1 MVKSLQSIRFV
12 FALMI
17 FLHHTIAPVST
28 LGAFG
33 VSFFLILSGFVLM
46 YGNKGRIENKE
57 QKLKF
62 FLKRVKKI
70 YPLHILCLILA
81 VLISTLIGESLEW
94 THLAPNAFL
103 IHSWIPQ
110 SSYYFSGNSLSWY
123 LSVMVFCYAM
133 FPLLVGWMRKWGG
146 VFLVLLLTFY
156 PIAVAIVPDA
166 YVGGLIY
173 INPLFRIVDFCLGMW
188 LAHVCTNDSMAN
200 MMCRLKNMS
209 VSKKTIIEVMLALLS
224 LALIVLSEK
233 TITRF
238 NFASFW
244 WMPSMLII
252 FILFTFDN
260 NGGGITRLLNKTISV
275 TLGSVSFA
283 FYMLHILVLRV
294 NDYLMNNVI
303 SMNYYLN
310 GVLVVLVTIGLSY
323 LITYCYMPLFTQTKR
338 YKK

>member
-146 VFLVLLLTFY
+146 YFL
-156 PIAVAIVPDA
+156 
-166 YVGGLIY
+166 
-173 INPLFRIVDFCLGMW
+173 FC
-188 LAHVCTNDSMAN
+188 S
-200 MMCRLKNMS
+200 
-209 VSKKTIIEVMLALLS
+209 
-224 LALIVLSEK
+224 
-233 TITRF
+233 
-238 NFASFW
+238 
-244 WMPSMLII
+244 
-252 FILFTFDN
+252 
-260 NGGGITRLLNKTISV
+260 
-275 TLGSVSFA
+275 
-283 FYMLHILVLRV
+283 
-294 NDYLMNNVI
+294 
-303 SMNYYLN
+303 
-310 GVLVVLVTIGLSY
+310 
-323 LITYCYMPLFTQTKR
+323 
-338 YKK
+338 

>member
-1 MVKSLQSIRFV
+1 MDEE
-12 FALMI
+12 M
-17 FLHHTIAPVST
+17 
-28 LGAFG
+28 
-33 VSFFLILSGFVLM
+33 
-46 YGNKGRIENKE
+46 
-57 QKLKF
+57 
-62 FLKRVKKI
+62 
-70 YPLHILCLILA
+70 
-81 VLISTLIGESLEW
+81 
-94 THLAPNAFL
+94 
-103 IHSWIPQ
+103 
-110 SSYYFSGNSLSWY
+110 
-123 LSVMVFCYAM
+123 
-133 FPLLVGWMRKWGG
+133 GG
-146 VFLVLLLTFY
+146 VFLVLLLTLY

-188 LAHVCTNDSMAN
+188 LAHVCTNGSMAS
-200 MMCRLKNMS
+200 MMCRLKNIS

-260 NGGGITRLLNKTISV
+260 NGGAITRLLNKTIFVS
-275 TLGSVSFA
+275 LGSVSFA